1 MLERTHAT
9 NPDPLLSFQRIMS
22 STNAAQ
28 DVICPATGMSKA
40 SRGELSEFSVV
51 YTDRAVNLMSSPFQE
66 VMRDISASLKK
77 VYNAQGCCVIP
88 GSGTYGM
95 EAVARTFG
103 TKKKCL
109 VVRNGFFSFRW
120 SDIFAVCE
128 IPSEEIVM
136 MARAVDEDAT
146 PSFAP
151 CPIDEVVAKIKAE
164 RPDAVFA
171 PHVETATGMVL
182 TDEYIQGMFA

>member
-1 MLERTHAT
+1 MSTAAAT
-9 NPDPLLSFQRIMS
+9 DDP
-22 STNAAQ
+22 T
-28 DVICPATGMSKA
+28 CPATGMSKA
-40 SRGELSEFSVV
+40 SRGDLAEFSVV
-51 YTDRAVNLMSSPFQE
+51 YTDRAVNLMSAPFQE
-66 VMRDISASLKK
+66 VMRDIASSLKK
-77 VYNAQGCCVIP
+77 VYNAQGCCIIP

-103 TKKKCL
+103 TNKKCL
-109 VVRNGFFSFRW
+109 VIRNGFFSFRW
-120 SDIFAVCE
+120 SDIFDVCK

-136 MARAVDEDAT
+136 KARAVEDDPT

-164 RPDAVFA
+164 RPAAVFA

-182 TDEYIQGMFA
+182 PDEYIQGAFVHVFVCLFVCLMCAWFCF